1 MKKIVFGL
9 QLDNK
14 VPPIGMG
21 EENIEYFCGPQQ
33 FTILL
38 ENRFG
43 IKPLDDQQ
51 VAIRTDIYRQ
61 HLANHLSENSDAF
74 FRNSFSADPFAT
86 AQTLL
91 NLRDALKQAGW
102 KGADNEDAPSRIRTL
117 SLIEDDLKKNKFWPK
132 GWTDRQLDI
141 LEKIPF
147 KVIRQLVIYLVEP
160 FDLLPVYWQQVLTG
174 LENNG
179 AQIQQISSEPAASE
193 DSDLAQ
199 FQRFIHTLPS
209 GDIPKLKA
217 KGDGTLCLFTGKRDT
232 ELAGW
237 LAKWLNENQ
246 SWDPIL
252 LLPDKTR
259 TLDNALILEGL
270 PSLGL
275 QTRSDARPVLQLLK
289 LVPEFL
295 WQPLDPVKL
304 LAFLTLPQ
312 QPIPWELSKILAS
325 NLASKPGLFGQ
336 DWQVDLN
343 KFKESVPPEIWEDMK
358 KEYDFWFT
366 RKRYSQRDL
375 VPKSDLLE
383 LFMQVNS
390 WSQSVLSDHES
401 SMTISSQTQILINLI
416 DNLPETHLSHLD
428 IVRIIRT
435 ALEPIARSPVQAQKN
450 HIRVTHHATAILEP
464 IDDLIWWTFTEREP
478 DYFFAKWY
486 VHELLYL
493 QGKGVLP
500 DLPMKDNQRLS
511 WYRKQAFLKTKK
523 RLFLFLPERV
533 EGAEI
538 QPFPLFGDLNACFDN
553 LDVLKISLDFHL
565 SGEYPDFPLL
575 AAFNLPNLQSIIPA
589 PPISLPL
596 FLHLETLPELPERK
610 DESFTSLE
618 SLFYYPHKYVF
629 QYKLGL
635 YKAKSLEIIGDKRLY
650 GNLAH
655 RLFEQLIKDTDYWYK
670 EEIIIQQWIEESLP
684 VLFEQEGATM
694 LQYGKEPE
702 RSVLSRKLTQGVL
715 KFVKIMKNDGWEPD
729 SVETKLT
736 GTFCDKPV
744 SGIVDIILKKGN
756 DRAIID
762 LKWSGKNYRM
772 DLLKN
777 KEDLQLA
784 LYYSLLHQNGS
795 FDNVYTAFYIIE
807 SGDLLSRNMHI
818 ANEGISNFSIE
829 DPKVTYAEI
838 LSKMSN
844 TFHWRKEQLSRAQIE
859 IRNGKNIALL
869 EEQYGSL
876 LELLEMKRE
885 DSIFDDFKALVNQ
898 PA

>member
-21 EENIEYFCGPQQ
+21 EDGINYFSGPQQ
-33 FTILL
+33 FTIFL
-38 ENRFG
+38 EKRFG
-43 IKPLDDQQ
+43 IKPPDDNQ
-51 VAIRTDIYRQ
+51 VAIRTDVYRQ
-61 HLANHLSENSDAF
+61 HLAKYLSDHSDAF
-74 FRNSFSADPFAT
+74 FSKSFSADPFAT

-91 NLRDALKQAGW
+91 NLRDSLKQAGW
-102 KGADNEDAPSRIRTL
+102 KGSDNEEAPVRIRTL
-117 SLIEDDLKKNKFWPK
+117 SLIENDLNKNMFWPK
-132 GWTDRQLDI
+132 GWTDRQLDV
-141 LEKIPF
+141 LEKLPF
-147 KVIRQLVIYLVEP
+147 KSIRNLLIYLVEP
-160 FDLLPVYWQQVLTG
+160 LDLLPVYWQKVLTG

-179 AQIQQISSEPAASE
+179 AKILQIPFDPAAGE
-193 DSDLAQ
+193 DSDLGQ
-199 FQRFIHTLPS
+199 FQRFIHTQPS
-209 GDIPKLKA
+209 ADMPKLKA
-217 KGDGTLCLFTGKRDT
+217 KGDGSLCLFTGKRDT
-232 ELAGW
+232 EQAGW

-304 LAFLTLPQ
+304 LSFLTLPQ
-312 QPIPWELSKILAS
+312 QPIPWDLSKILAS
-325 NLASKPGLFGQ
+325 NLASKPGLFGV
-336 DWQVDLN
+336 DWYEDLN
-343 KFKESVPPEIWEDMK
+343 KFKERVAPEIWEDLK
-358 KEYDFWFT
+358 KEYDFWFN
-366 RKRYSQRDL
+366 RNRYSQKDL
-375 VPKSDLLE
+375 VPKADLLE
-383 LFMQVNS
+383 LFTHVNI

-401 SMTISSQTQILINLI
+401 SMSISSQTQVLINLI
-416 DNLPETHLSHLD
+416 DNLPETQLSHLE

-486 VHELLYL
+486 THEMDYL

-500 DLPMKDNQRLS
+500 DLPIKDNQRIS
-511 WYRKQAFLKTKK
+511 WYRKQAFLRTKK

-553 LDVLKISLDFHL
+553 LDKLKISLDIHL
-565 SGEYPDFPLL
+565 AGEYPDFSLI
-575 AAFNLPNLQSIIPA
+575 ASFNLPKLQAVIPS
-589 PPISLPL
+589 PPTPVPL
-596 FLHLETLPELPERK
+596 FLHIDTLLELPERL

-618 SLFYYPHKYVF
+618 SLFYYPYKYVF

-655 RLFEQLIKDTDYWYK
+655 RLFEQLIKNTDYWYK
-670 EEIIIQQWIEESLP
+670 EEATIQQWIEESLP
-684 VLFEQEGATM
+684 VLYEQEGATL

-702 RSVLSRKLTQGVL
+702 RSVLSRKLTLGLL
-715 KFVKIMKNDGWEPD
+715 KFVRLMKNEGWEPD
-729 SVETKLT
+729 SVETRLT
-736 GTFCDKPV
+736 GTFCEKPV
-744 SGIVDIILKKGN
+744 SGIVDLILKKGN

-784 LYYSLLHQNGS
+784 LYYSLLNQTGS
-795 FDNVYTAFYIIE
+795 FENVYTAFYIIE
-807 SGDLLSRNMHI
+807 SGELISKNMRI
-818 ANEGISNFSIE
+818 ANEGTSNISLE

-838 LSKMSN
+838 LSKMSS
-844 TFHWRKEQLSRAQIE
+844 TFLWRKEQLSRAQIE
-859 IRNGKNIALL
+859 IRNEQNSQLL

-885 DSIFDDFKALVNQ
+885 DSKFDDFKALVNL

>member
-21 EENIEYFCGPQQ
+21 EDNIEYFCGPQQ
-33 FTILL
+33 LTILL
-38 ENRFG
+38 EKRFG
-43 IKPLDDQQ
+43 IKPPDDQQ
-51 VAIRTDIYRQ
+51 VAIRTDVYRQ
-61 HLANHLSENSDAF
+61 HLSSHLSEHPDAF
-74 FRNSFSADPFAT
+74 YRHSFSADPFAT

-102 KGADNEDAPSRIRTL
+102 KGADNEDAPPRIRTL
-117 SLIEDDLKKNKFWPK
+117 SLIEDDLNKNKFWPK

-193 DSDLAQ
+193 DSDLSQ

-209 GDIPKLKA
+209 GDTPKLKA
-217 KGDGTLCLFTGKRDT
+217 KGDGSLCLFTGKRDT

-246 SWDPIL
+246 SWEPIL

-275 QTRSDARPVLQLLK
+275 QTRSDARPALQLLK

-312 QPIPWELSKILAS
+312 QPIPWDLSNILAS

-336 DWQVDLN
+336 DWQMDLN
-343 KFKESVPPEIWEDMK
+343 KFKESVSPEIWEDRK

-366 RKRYSQRDL
+366 RKRYSQKDL

-383 LFMQVNS
+383 LFTQVNN
-390 WSQSVLSDHES
+390 WSQAVLSDHES
-401 SMTISSQTQILINLI
+401 SMSISSQTQILINLI

-486 VHELLYL
+486 VHELYYL

-553 LDVLKISLDFHL
+553 LDALKISLDFHL
-565 SGEYPDFPLL
+565 SSEYPDFPIL

-589 PPISLPL
+589 PPTAVPL
-596 FLHLETLPELPERK
+596 FLHIDTLLELPERK

-618 SLFYYPHKYVF
+618 SLFYYPYKYVF

-635 YKAKSLEIIGDKRLY
+635 YKAKSLEIIGEKRLY

-655 RLFEQLIKDTDYWYK
+655 RLFEQLIKDTDFWYR

-744 SGIVDIILKKGN
+744 SGIVDIILKRGN

-784 LYYSLLHQNGS
+784 LYYSLLHQTGS

-807 SGDLLSRNMHI
+807 SGELLSRNMRI

-829 DPKVTYAEI
+829 DPKGTYAEI
-838 LSKMSN
+838 LSKMSS

-859 IRNGKNIALL
+859 IRNGKNSAVL
-869 EEQYGSL
+869 EEEYGSL

-885 DSIFDDFKALVNQ
+885 DSIFDDFKALVNL
-898 PA
+898 PD

>member
-38 ENRFG
+38 EKRFG
-43 IKPLDDQQ
+43 IKPPDDQQ
-51 VAIRTDIYRQ
+51 VAIRTDVFRQ
-61 HLANHLSENSDAF
+61 HLASHLSEHPEAF
-74 FRNSFSADPFAT
+74 FRHSFSADPFAT

-102 KGADNEDAPSRIRTL
+102 KGDDNDDAPPRIRTL
-117 SLIEDDLKKNKFWPK
+117 SLIEDELNKNKFWPK

-147 KVIRQLVIYLVEP
+147 KVIRQLVIYLIEP
-160 FDLLPVYWQQVLTG
+160 FDLLPVYWQQVLSG
-174 LENNG
+174 LENIG
-179 AQIQQISSEPAASE
+179 AQIQQISSDPAASE

-217 KGDGTLCLFTGKRDT
+217 KGDGSLCLFTGKRDT

-312 QPIPWELSKILAS
+312 QPIPWDLSKILAS
-325 NLASKPGLFGQ
+325 NLASKPGLFGH

-343 KFKESVPPEIWEDMK
+343 KFKESVSPEIWEDRK

-366 RKRYSQRDL
+366 RKRYSQKDL

-383 LFMQVNS
+383 LFTQVNS

-401 SMTISSQTQILINLI
+401 SMSISSQTQILINLI

-486 VHELLYL
+486 VHELYYL

-553 LDVLKISLDFHL
+553 LDALKISLDFHL

-589 PPISLPL
+589 PPTAVPL
-596 FLHLETLPELPERK
+596 FLHIDTLLELPERK

-618 SLFYYPHKYVF
+618 SLFYYPYKYVF

-784 LYYSLLHQNGS
+784 LYYSLLHQTGS

-807 SGDLLSRNMHI
+807 SGELLSRNMRI

-829 DPKVTYAEI
+829 DPKGTYAEI
-838 LSKMSN
+838 LSKMSS

-859 IRNGKNIALL
+859 IRNGKNSALL
-869 EEQYGSL
+869 EEEYGSL

-885 DSIFDDFKALVNQ
+885 DSIFDDFKALVNL

>member
-1 MKKIVFGL
+1 M
-9 QLDNK
+9 
-14 VPPIGMG
+14 
-21 EENIEYFCGPQQ
+21 
-33 FTILL
+33 
-38 ENRFG
+38 
-43 IKPLDDQQ
+43 
-51 VAIRTDIYRQ
+51 
-61 HLANHLSENSDAF
+61 S
-74 FRNSFSADPFAT
+74 
-86 AQTLL
+86 
-91 NLRDALKQAGW
+91 
-102 KGADNEDAPSRIRTL
+102 
-117 SLIEDDLKKNKFWPK
+117 
-132 GWTDRQLDI
+132 
-141 LEKIPF
+141 
-147 KVIRQLVIYLVEP
+147 
-160 FDLLPVYWQQVLTG
+160 
-174 LENNG
+174 
-179 AQIQQISSEPAASE
+179 
-193 DSDLAQ
+193 
-199 FQRFIHTLPS
+199 
-209 GDIPKLKA
+209 
-217 KGDGTLCLFTGKRDT
+217 
-232 ELAGW
+232 
-237 LAKWLNENQ
+237 
-246 SWDPIL
+246 
-252 LLPDKTR
+252 
-259 TLDNALILEGL
+259 
-270 PSLGL
+270 
-275 QTRSDARPVLQLLK
+275 
-289 LVPEFL
+289 
-295 WQPLDPVKL
+295 
-304 LAFLTLPQ
+304 
-312 QPIPWELSKILAS
+312 
-325 NLASKPGLFGQ
+325 
-336 DWQVDLN
+336 
-343 KFKESVPPEIWEDMK
+343 
-358 KEYDFWFT
+358 
-366 RKRYSQRDL
+366 
-375 VPKSDLLE
+375 
-383 LFMQVNS
+383 
-390 WSQSVLSDHES
+390 
-401 SMTISSQTQILINLI
+401 ISSQTQILINLI

-486 VHELLYL
+486 VHELYYL

-553 LDVLKISLDFHL
+553 LDALKISLDFHL

-589 PPISLPL
+589 PPTAVPL
-596 FLHLETLPELPERK
+596 FLHLDTLLELPERK

-618 SLFYYPHKYVF
+618 SLFYYPYKYVF

-635 YKAKSLEIIGDKRLY
+635 YKAKSLEIIGEKRLY

-670 EEIIIQQWIEESLP
+670 EDIIIQQWIEESLP

-702 RSVLSRKLTQGVL
+702 RSVLSRKLTQGLL
-715 KFVKIMKNDGWEPD
+715 KFVKLMKNDGWEPD

-784 LYYSLLHQNGS
+784 LYYSLLHQTGS

-807 SGDLLSRNMHI
+807 SGELISRNMRI

-859 IRNGKNIALL
+859 IRNGKNSALL

-885 DSIFDDFKALVNQ
+885 DSIFDDFKALVNL

>member
-21 EENIEYFCGPQQ
+21 EDNIYDFLGPQQ

-38 ENRFG
+38 EKRFG
-43 IKPLDDQQ
+43 IKPPDDQQ
-51 VAIRTDIYRQ
+51 VAIRTDVFRQ
-61 HLANHLSENSDAF
+61 HLASHVSEHPDAF
-74 FRNSFSADPFAT
+74 FRHSFSADPFAT

-91 NLRDALKQAGW
+91 NLRDSLKQAGW
-102 KGADNEDAPSRIRTL
+102 KGADNEDAPPRIRTL
-117 SLIEDDLKKNKFWPK
+117 SLIEDDLNKNKFWPK

-147 KVIRQLVIYLVEP
+147 KVIRQIVIYLVEP
-160 FDLLPVYWQQVLTG
+160 FDLLPVYWQQVLSG

-179 AQIQQISSEPAASE
+179 AQIQQISSDPAASE

-209 GDIPKLKA
+209 GDTPKLKA
-217 KGDGTLCLFTGKRDT
+217 KGDGSLCLFTGKRDT

-312 QPIPWELSKILAS
+312 QPIPWDLSKILAS

-336 DWQVDLN
+336 DWHGDLN
-343 KFKESVPPEIWEDMK
+343 KFKESVSPEIWEDMK

-366 RKRYSQRDL
+366 RKRYSQKDL

-383 LFMQVNS
+383 LFTQVNS

-401 SMTISSQTQILINLI
+401 SMSISSQTQILINLI

-486 VHELLYL
+486 VHELYYL

-553 LDVLKISLDFHL
+553 LDALKISLDFQL
-565 SGEYPDFPLL
+565 SGKYPDFPLL

-589 PPISLPL
+589 PPTAVPL
-596 FLHLETLPELPERK
+596 FLHIDTLLELPERK

-618 SLFYYPHKYVF
+618 SLFYYPYKYVF

-635 YKAKSLEIIGDKRLY
+635 YKAKSLEIIGEKRLY

-702 RSVLSRKLTQGVL
+702 KSVLSRKLTQGLL

-784 LYYSLLHQNGS
+784 LYYSLLHQTGT

-807 SGDLLSRNMHI
+807 SGELLSRNMRI

-838 LSKMSN
+838 LSKMSS

-859 IRNGKNIALL
+859 IRNSKNSALL

-885 DSIFDDFKALVNQ
+885 DSIFDDFKALVNL